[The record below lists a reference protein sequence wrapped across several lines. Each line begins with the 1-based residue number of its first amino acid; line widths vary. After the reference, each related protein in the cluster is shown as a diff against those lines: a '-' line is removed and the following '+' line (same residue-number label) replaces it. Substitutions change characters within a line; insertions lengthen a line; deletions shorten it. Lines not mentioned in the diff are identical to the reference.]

1 MNIIITN
8 VYSYQNKGDA
18 AIVLALVQEIRRVFN
33 RPKISIQT
41 ADVKNDKGKY
51 DTPVSPTLL
60 WILLSSVRNEQII
73 TRILTLSKGVT
84 SLLIFLNIYKW
95 TNQSLSFLLNKD
107 LREFVENLQKADLI
121 IACGGGYLRTSNS
134 SPQNGILLL
143 VTCLNILTGKFL
155 KKPVYLYSQS
165 IGPVHGKIQTM
176 ILKFTLKRVD
186 LIEPREEVS
195 FKYLKQLSIDTSI
208 AKTADPALL
217 LGGSY
222 QNPKIVPQIKE
233 SKGLRAGIT
242 VRNWF
247 SDQKKFEFYIK
258 TMAKVI
264 DYLVER
270 HNATVYYIPQVIAKD
285 FGDDDRSAAL
295 KVKDYIKHRD
305 NYMVIDIDLH
315 PFEVIGLCK
324 CMDIFIGTRMHSNI
338 FSLISKVPVIAI
350 EYEHKTRGIMQSLE
364 IEDYVINIEDA
375 NPEILKGK
383 IELLLKNKEKYI
395 KLLEKNL
402 PVQIKKSKSAIEI
415 IRDHYDQIKVNV

>member
-18 AIVLALVQEIRRVFN
+18 AIVLALVQEIKRVFN

-41 ADVKNDKGKY
+41 ADVKNDKDKY
-51 DTPVSPTLL
+51 ETSVSPTLL
-60 WILLSSVRNEQII
+60 WTLLSSVRNKSII
-73 TRILTLSKGVT
+73 SRVVTLLSGVAT
-84 SLLIFLNIYKW
+84 LLIFLNIYKW
-95 TNQSLSFLLNKD
+95 TNQSISFLLTKD
-107 LREFVENLQKADLI
+107 LREFVDNLQKADLI

-134 SPQNGILLL
+134 SPQNGVLLL
-143 VTCLNILTGKFL
+143 VTCLNLLTGKFL

-176 ILKFTLKRVD
+176 ILGFTLKKVD

-195 FKYLKQLSIDTSI
+195 FKYLKQLSIDTPT

-217 LGGSY
+217 LGSSY
-222 QNPKIVPQIKE
+222 KNPKIITETKE
-233 SKGLRAGIT
+233 SKGLRVGIT

-247 SDQKKFEFYIK
+247 SDQKLFEFYIRSV
-258 TMAKVI
+258 AKVV

-270 HNATVYYIPQVIAKD
+270 HDATVYYIPQVIAKD

-295 KVKDYIKHRD
+295 KVKDYIKHHD
-305 NYMVIDIDLH
+305 SYKVINMDLH
-315 PFEVIGLCK
+315 PFEVIGLCRS
-324 CMDIFIGTRMHSNI
+324 MDIFIGTRMHSNI

-350 EYEHKTRGIMQSLE
+350 EYEHKTRGIMQSLGLE
-364 IEDYVINIEDA
+364 DFVISIEDVNS
-375 NPEILKGK
+375 EILKGK
-383 IELLLKNKEKYI
+383 VELLLKNKEKYI

-402 PVQIKKSKSAIEI
+402 PVQVKKSKSAIEI
-415 IRDHYDQIKVNV
+415 IKYHYDQIKVTV